1 MELHISSNDFEF
13 ITDIFEEA
21 YERMEDVKGYCS
33 LNGINKEGERYFG
46 VNAEGKDFSK
56 EMRTPVSFG
65 QMLDMMKY
73 VGPNTI
79 YFKRDDWEG
88 NHEAVFLD
96 SISGINLISKCF
108 LSDVCQG
115 DDWVNAYTNLYAG
128 SIPFIPSYEDMFE
141 HGWFIYKIQNHVV
154 TQNDMYEGWD
164 DDSDEDYEEYED
176 FGDEDDEMV
185 DYGGYS
191 Y

>member
-1 MELHISSNDFEF
+1 MELHISSNDFDF

-33 LNGINKEGERYFG
+33 LNGTTKEGEHYFG
-46 VNAEGKDFSK
+46 VNVEGKDFSK

-96 SISGINLISKCF
+96 NLCGVHIISKCF

-115 DDWVNAYTNLYAG
+115 DGWVNVHTKLYTE
-128 SIPFIPSYEDMFE
+128 SIPYIPNYEDMFE
-141 HGWFIYKIQNHVV
+141 HGWYVYKIKNHVV
-154 TQNDMYEGWD
+154 TQDDMYKEGD
-164 DDSDEDYEEYED
+164 DFDDLED
-176 FGDEDDEMV
+176 FEELDNEDDEMV
-185 DYGGYS
+185 DFGGYS
-191 Y
+191 F